1 MRLTNWLIIAVLVLG
16 AGCAH
21 YASDE
26 ESKIQPGMTP
36 DQVIAKLGEPE
47 HVKRVRFPGHQR
59 DYLVLEYNL
68 VPEIPA
74 CPSSAAARAITGML
88 TLGVSEV
95 GWTNAQATPHWI
107 YFLDNKM
114 VFFSEA
120 VDCKK
125 EGCRT
130 WIDIRDKNYASTKPV
145 PKSPQPNKGTPLKND

>member
-1 MRLTNWLIIAVLVLG
+1 MRLINWLIIAVLALG

-95 GWTNAQATPHWI
+95 GWTNAQATPTGFTSSTTRW
-107 YFLDNKM
+107 
-114 VFFSEA
+114 FSSQRRWTAKRRAA
-120 VDCKK
+120 VP
-125 EGCRT
+125 G
-130 WIDIRDKNYASTKPV
+130 
-145 PKSPQPNKGTPLKND
+145 